1 MLRVLWSGLF
11 LTNTIMK
18 KAFSTAVIATL
29 LVASSVWA
37 DEVNTTSVNDDDENE
52 IHQEHREE
60 REARRESREK
70 DQEMR
75 KEMR

>member
-1 MLRVLWSGLF
+1 MLLCLK
-11 LTNTIMK
+11 LTIMK

-37 DEVNTTSVNDDDENE
+37 DEVTTTSVQDDDKSEM
-52 IHQEHREE
+52 HQERRED
-60 REARRESREK
+60 REARREAREK